1 MMKSF
6 QNRIIGDIPNALTLA
21 VMNEA
26 ESGRDAGV
34 VSTDSL
40 ESFIASIK

>member
-1 MMKSF
+1 MKSF

-26 ESGRDAGV
+26 ESGKDNGV
-34 VSTDSL
+34 VSTDTL
-40 ESFIASIK
+40 ESFIASMK